1 MTDVM
6 ASLAGSAET
15 ILITLAAGVLFFIVN
30 VGYKKRNDDRS
41 EINGKINTLISEAEK
56 KMTSNSHE
64 ALVSI
69 RTAKELASLQP
80 MPQKFEWGSPDSMIT
95 FALSAI
101 FLLTVYILI
110 AQMNVS
116 SHVVIF
122 LLLYFILIAILNRR

>member
-1 MTDVM
+1 MTDIIGPIM
-6 ASLAGSAET
+6 GSAET

-30 VGYKKRNDDRS
+30 VGYRKRSDDRT
-41 EINGKINTLISEAEK
+41 EINGKINNLISEAEK
-56 KMTSNSHE
+56 KMASNSHE

-69 RTAKELASLQP
+69 RTARELASLQP
-80 MPQKFEWGSPDSMIT
+80 VPQKFEWGSSDSMIT

-110 AQMNVS
+110 AQMQVS